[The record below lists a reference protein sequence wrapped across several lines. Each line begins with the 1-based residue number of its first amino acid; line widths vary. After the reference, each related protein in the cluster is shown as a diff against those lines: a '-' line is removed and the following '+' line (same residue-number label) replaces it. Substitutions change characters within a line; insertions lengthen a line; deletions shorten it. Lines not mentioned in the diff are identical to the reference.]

1 MKNKKTNTIE
11 LILLIIMVS
20 GILYSLIQN
29 EILDNNLYLI
39 LVIIIPFTLVL
50 MIEIIKITNKQ
61 EESKEQ
67 LKEEEKQS
75 LTQVAEKTIE
85 KIEKATPKKDK
96 KQEETIQIP
105 VEEIKKEI
113 EILNEK
119 LGKKNSNDLEKT
131 EILFTKG
138 ELKEVIEKELETVKK
153 EKKSTKTVE
162 KSKNRNK
169 KDTTKVEKIK
179 KSAE

>member
-50 MIEIIKITNKQ
+50 MIEIIKITN
-61 EESKEQ
+61 
-67 LKEEEKQS
+67 
-75 LTQVAEKTIE
+75 
-85 KIEKATPKKDK
+85 